1 MTLMVSI
8 IFLLLPV
15 GENLHYKVR
24 FGPFRVGTLDLS
36 INEISVIS
44 QESCYHFT
52 VHLKSN
58 SGWRF
63 LFEIDDQLESYAR
76 IHDFATLKSFK
87 RVFESGYQK
96 ELEANFD
103 YQTMKIFYSDSSQF
117 DLEPETKD
125 LISTWYYFRSLSLKP
140 NDSLSVQVHNDKINY
155 KVDIEAKGP
164 KMVKTGLGKI
174 ECIEINP
181 TTQMKQ
187 DIGIV
192 YLSNDSKRIPAII
205 KRKFSF
211 GHIIAVLEEISYKG
225 DSAQ

>member
-1 MTLMVSI
+1 MTLIVSL

-58 SGWRF
+58 PGWRF

-76 IHDFATLKSFK
+76 INDFATLKSFK

-103 YQTMKIFYSDSSQF
+103 YQAMQIFYSDSSQF
-117 DLEPETKD
+117 NLESGIKD

-140 NDSLSVQVHNDKINY
+140 NDSFSVQVHNDKINY
-155 KVDIEAKGP
+155 KVAIVAKGP
-164 KMVKTGLGKI
+164 KMVKTGIGNI

-192 YLSNDSKRIPAII
+192 FLSNDSKRIPALI

-211 GHIIAVLEEISYKG
+211 GHIIAVLEKISYKD